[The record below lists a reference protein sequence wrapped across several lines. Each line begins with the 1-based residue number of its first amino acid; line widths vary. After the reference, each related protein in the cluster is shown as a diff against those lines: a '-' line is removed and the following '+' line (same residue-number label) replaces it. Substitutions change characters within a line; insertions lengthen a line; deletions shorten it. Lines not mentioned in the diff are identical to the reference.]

1 MKKRHAVVGLLGILS
16 VITFLDRMAIA
27 VTGPAVQ
34 KDLGITPEQWGW
46 VLGAY
51 VIAYAVFEVPSG
63 ALGDKHGYRKELTRI
78 TLWWSVFTAAT
89 ALCRNFWQLTGARFL
104 FGLGAAGAYPNMS
117 GVLYRWLPARERARG
132 QGVIWAASRFGG
144 ALAPLL
150 LVPLQAQF
158 GWRSVFVV
166 LGLIGFAW
174 AIGWRAFYHDRPAEQ
189 PGITA
194 DEVADIGDDG
204 SAGHAGTPWRKL
216 LSLPQL
222 WLIALAYCFYAF
234 GSWFFFNWF
243 PTWMVNGAHFSIAE
257 MGLYGSIPFLLGIF
271 ANLAGGVLCDR
282 LAERIGIRKAY
293 SRIASVCLLGTAI
306 LLVLMSLAT
315 SKLMIVIFAG
325 AAFAVMDL
333 MLPAAWAMCMSIG
346 GRYGGTASG
355 VMNTAGNLGGFVCT
369 VAIGYSIGATGN
381 YILPVQGVALMVF
394 IAAILFSRIDCT
406 KGFDQK
412 APPTLAEGVV
422 APVQL

>member
-1 MKKRHAVVGLLGILS
+1 MKKRHAVVGLLGLLS

-34 KDLGITPEQWGW
+34 KELAITPEQWGW

-78 TLWWSVFTAAT
+78 TLWWSTFTAAT

-132 QGVIWAASRFGG
+132 QGVIWAASRLGG

-158 GWRSVFVV
+158 GWRAVFVV

-174 AIGWRAFYHDRPAEQ
+174 ALGWRAFYHDRPSQQ
-189 PGITA
+189 PGITPE
-194 DEVADIGDDG
+194 EVALIGGDDG
-204 SAGHAGTPWRKL
+204 AGHSGTPWRKL

-243 PTWMVNGAHFSIAE
+243 PTWMVNGAHFTIAE
-257 MGLYGSIPFLLGIF
+257 MGLYGSIPFLLGIV

-282 LAERIGIRKAY
+282 VAERVGIRKAY
-293 SRIASVCLLGTAI
+293 SRIASICLAVTAV
-306 LLVLMSLAT
+306 LLLLMSLAT
-315 SKLMIVIFAG
+315 SKLMIVILAG
-325 AAFAVMDL
+325 AAFGVMDL
-333 MLPAAWAMCMSIG
+333 MLPSAWAMCMSIG

-369 VAIGYSIGATGN
+369 VVIGYMIGATGD
-381 YILPVQGVALMVF
+381 YDLPVQGVALMVL

-412 APPTLAEGVV
+412 IDPSEE
-422 APVQL
+422 PVILTV